1 MRRKMFYE
9 ANPLLFERAKYL
21 RNHLTNTEMTLW
33 GYLRT
38 HPMGYKFRHQH
49 PIGIYIVDFYCH
61 ACKLVIEADGNIH
74 DLVSVRQADQE
85 RQRSLEAD
93 GLHVMRFTNTEI
105 LKNKEKVIEKIN
117 ILLTEKSIPPS
128 GG

>member
-9 ANPLLFERAKYL
+9 ADPLLFERATYL

-38 HPMGYKFRHQH
+38 HPMGYKFRRQH

-93 GLHVMRFTNTEI
+93 GLHVMRFTNAEI
-105 LKNKEKVIEKIN
+105 LKNTEKGVEKIKT
-117 ILLTEKSIPPS
+117 LLTEKSIPPS